1 MQPQSDITHSMQSEI
16 YRLKQV
22 VRDQMG
28 EINRLR
34 TMINYR
40 PDIDRLVPMSIDG
53 IFAKVCEFY
62 KIDFVMLSERNRQTE
77 RVMARMAACYI
88 ACKVYRHTFKSVG
101 MAFRPQRDHST
112 IMNACSRAVESIE
125 TNKAFAR
132 QINIIIQSI
141 ENEFIPVPVAGSEQ
155 NS

>member
-1 MQPQSDITHSMQSEI
+1 MQSEI

-28 EINRLR
+28 EIHRLR

-53 IFAKVCEFY
+53 IFAHVFNFY
-62 KIDFVMLSERNRQTE
+62 KIDYAMLTEKNRQTE
-77 RVMARMAACYI
+77 RITARMAACYI
-88 ACKVYRHTFKSVG
+88 AVKVYKHTFKSVG
-101 MAFRPQRDHST
+101 MALRPVRDHST
-112 IMNACSRAVESIE
+112 IMNACRRAEEYIE

-132 QINIIIQSI
+132 QVNIIIQSI
-141 ENEFIPVPVAGSEQ
+141 ENEFIPLPTERSEQ

>member
-1 MQPQSDITHSMQSEI
+1 
-16 YRLKQV
+16 
-22 VRDQMG
+22 MG
-28 EINRLR
+28 EIHRLR

-62 KIDFVMLSERNRQTE
+62 KIDYKMLSEHNRQRE

-88 ACKVYRHTFKSVG
+88 SCKIYRHTFKSVG
-101 MAFRPQRDHST
+101 IKLSHRDHST
-112 IMNACSRAVESIE
+112 IMNACDKASESIE

-141 ENEFIPVPVAGSEQ
+141 ENEFIPVPIAGSEQ

>member
-1 MQPQSDITHSMQSEI
+1 MQPQSDIAPTMQNEI
-16 YRLKQV
+16 YRLKQTIKE
-22 VRDQMG
+22 QQG
-28 EINRLR
+28 EIHRLR

-40 PDIDRLVPMSIDG
+40 PDIDRLVPMSVDG

-62 KIDFVMLSERNRQTE
+62 KMDYAMLSERNRQAE
-77 RVMARMAACYI
+77 RIMARMAACYI

-101 MAFRPQRDHST
+101 DAFKPQRDHTT
-112 IMNACSRAVESIE
+112 IMNACSRALESIE

-132 QINIIIQSI
+132 QINIIIQNI
-141 ENEFIPVPVAGSEQ
+141 ENEFIPVPIAGGDA